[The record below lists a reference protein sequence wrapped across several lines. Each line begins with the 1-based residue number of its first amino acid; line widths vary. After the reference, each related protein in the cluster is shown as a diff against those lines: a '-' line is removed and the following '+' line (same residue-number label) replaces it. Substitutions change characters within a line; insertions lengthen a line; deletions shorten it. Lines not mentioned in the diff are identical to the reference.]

1 MAAVFPIFD
10 KAEAMRA
17 PRETL
22 IEFPADFPIKVMG
35 AQHPEFAA
43 TVLNVVRE
51 HAPDTEAQH
60 LRIRP
65 SSGGNYLACT
75 VTVRAESQAQ
85 LDNLYRAL
93 TAHSMVKVVL

>member
-1 MAAVFPIFD
+1 MS
-10 KAEAMRA
+10 
-17 PRETL
+17 ETRQNL
-22 IEFPADFPIKVMG
+22 IEFPTDFPIKVMG

-51 HAPDTEAQH
+51 HAPATEERH
-60 LRIRP
+60 MTLRN

-93 TAHSMVKVVL
+93 TAHPMVKVVL